1 MIKKLSA
8 LLLLLCVGAVSSCKL
23 DLLDNPNAVT
33 TNNTDINYLLNSIE
47 LSYRT
52 HFNQMSDPGMRLTR
66 MLNQGAA
73 IYDNAVS
80 PGNFDG
86 AWETAYAGLMTDVKT
101 LIPLAESSELFVHAG
116 IARTLR
122 ASVLLNLVDGFGD
135 VPYSQAIDAANF
147 NPAVDPAQSIYEAA
161 LAELDKAIANFAATS
176 KSGATSDLIYG
187 GNADSWT
194 RVANSLKLKAYLNR
208 RLIDKAGAT
217 TAINALIAGNK
228 LISTATQNF
237 AFKFGSNLTNPDT
250 RHPRY
255 AGQYSP
261 TGGGDYQ
268 SNSYMGTLYSSKG
281 FQDPRMRYYFYRQTV
296 KNPTDVNALRCI
308 TNSKPA
314 HYTDADVFCLPT
326 NVGYWG
332 RDHLNNEGIPPDGL
346 LRTAWGVYPAGGL
359 YDNDAGVPV
368 SLGAGAGGAGLHP
381 ILMRSFVDFMLAE
394 SALTLGT
401 NGVAK
406 DLLKSAIEKSM
417 ADVRAMALGTIESGK
432 ISTYEAANNV
442 VWADQVTKYVTKVL
456 ADYDAAAT
464 TDAKLNIIATE
475 YWLALYGNGIESY
488 NLYRRTGKPSNQQPA
503 LDASPGSFPRSYYY
517 PSTYIIRNANAK
529 QKASL
534 TVPVFWDNNAAGI
547 LK

>member
-8 LLLLLCVGAVSSCKL
+8 LLICVVMVSSCKL

-33 TNNTDINYLLNSIE
+33 TSNTDINYLLNSIE
-47 LSYRT
+47 LNYRT

-66 MLNQGAA
+66 MLNQGSA

-80 PGNFDG
+80 PSNFDG
-86 AWETAYAGLMTDVKT
+86 AWETAYAGLMTDAKT

-135 VPYSQAIDAANF
+135 VPYTQAIDATNF
-147 NPAVDPAQSIYEAA
+147 NPGVDQAQTSYETA

-187 GNADSWT
+187 GNVDNWT
-194 RVANSLKLKAYLNR
+194 RLANSLKLKAYLNR
-208 RLIDKAGAT
+208 RLIDKSGAT
-217 TAINALIAGNK
+217 TAINALVAGNK

-237 AFKFGSNLTNPDT
+237 AFRFGSNLTNPDT

-268 SNSYMGTLYSSKG
+268 ANAYMGALYSSKG
-281 FQDPRMRYYFYRQTV
+281 FPDPRIRYYFYRQTV
-296 KNPTDVNALRCI
+296 RNPTDVNVLRCI
-308 TNSKPA
+308 TNTKPA
-314 HYTDADVFCLPT
+314 HYSDADVFCLPSS
-326 NVGYWG
+326 VGYWG
-332 RDHLNNEGIPPDGL
+332 RDHLSNEGIPPDGL

-368 SLGAGAGGAGLHP
+368 SLGAGAGGAGIHP
-381 ILMRSFVDFMLAE
+381 IMMRSFIDFMLAE
-394 SALTLGT
+394 SALTLST
-401 NGVAK
+401 TGVAK
-406 DLLKSAIEKSM
+406 DLLKSAVEKSM
-417 ADVRAMALGTIESGK
+417 ADVRALALGTIESGK
-432 ISTYEAANNV
+432 ISTFEAANNL
-442 VWADQVTKYVTKVL
+442 VWADQVTRYVTKVL

-475 YWLALYGNGIESY
+475 YWLALHGNGIESY
-488 NLYRRTGKPSNQQPA
+488 NLYRRTGKPANLQPA
-503 LDASPGSFPRSYYY
+503 LDANPGAFPRSYYY

-529 QKASL
+529 QKTSL
-534 TVPVFWDNNAAGI
+534 TIPVFWDNNTAG
-547 LK
+547 LLR